1 MLLPILLV
9 LASGMCHAVW
19 SMFTKRSLNKS
30 IFLWSIMMVSTV
42 LLLPVLLIELWTQPL
57 AAGAYAL
64 LLLSVAL
71 QALYSW
77 LLSITYEMGDLSQI
91 YPVMRGT
98 STLLIPLIGVIFLKE
113 SLSVYGWIGICC
125 MLGGFAVLS
134 GIGSRRSLTAS
145 SGSVSGSPSA
155 SGSVSGTPSS
165 SGSGTTL
172 GYYTPMLMALCVG
185 LCTTCYVFVDKL
197 NLQHMSPL
205 ALLEVTN
212 IGFVAGLTPAVLRS
226 RKLLE
231 EWRRG
236 TFTILLGSVLNP
248 GSYLLFLF
256 ALQQAPLA
264 HISPLREIGTI
275 FATLLGVL
283 LLKERQGLRRM
294 ICSVVIFCGILL
306 IGIWG

>member
-42 LLLPVLLIELWTQPL
+42 LLLPTLITELWSQPAL
-57 AAGAYAL
+57 SAGAYAL
-64 LLLSVAL
+64 LLLSIAL

-77 LLSITYEMGDLSQI
+77 LLSITYEMGDLSQV

-98 STLLIPLIGVIFLKE
+98 STLLIPLIGVFFLKE
-113 SLSVYGWIGICC
+113 SLSVYGWTGIAC

-134 GIGSRRSLTAS
+134 GIGSLTRHPLPAAGGAS
-145 SGSVSGSPSA
+145 TGLTS
-155 SGSVSGTPSS
+155 
-165 SGSGTTL
+165 
-172 GYYTPMLMALCVG
+172 YKPMLMALCVG

-197 NLQHMSPL
+197 NLQHLSPL

-231 EWRRG
+231 EWRRNR
-236 TFTILLGSVLNP
+236 FTILLGSVLNP

-264 HISPLREIGTI
+264 HISPLREIGTV
-275 FATLLGVL
+275 FATFLGIL

-294 ICSVVIFCGILL
+294 ICSVVIFGGILL
-306 IGIWG
+306 VGVWG

>member
-134 GIGSRRSLTAS
+134 GIGARRSLPA
-145 SGSVSGSPSA
+145 
-155 SGSVSGTPSS
+155 S

-172 GYYTPMLMALCVG
+172 GYYTPILMALCVG

-231 EWRRG
+231 EWRRNK
-236 TFTILLGSVLNP
+236 FTILLGSVLNP

>member
-1 MLLPILLV
+1 
-9 LASGMCHAVW
+9 
-19 SMFTKRSLNKS
+19 
-30 IFLWSIMMVSTV
+30 MMVSTV

-134 GIGSRRSLTAS
+134 GIGSRRSHPAS
-145 SGSVSGSPSA
+145 SG
-155 SGSVSGTPSS
+155 SGSVSGTLAS
-165 SGSGTTL
+165 SGSMSVSGTPAASRPGTTL

-231 EWRRG
+231 EWRRN

-283 LLKERQGLRRM
+283 LLKERQGVRRM

>member
-9 LASGMCHAVW
+9 LASGICHAVW

-134 GIGSRRSLTAS
+134 GIGARRRLPAS
-145 SGSVSGSPSA
+145 SDP
-155 SGSVSGTPSS
+155 GTP
-165 SGSGTTL
+165 L
-172 GYYTPMLMALCVG
+172 GYYTPILMALCVG

-231 EWRRG
+231 EWRRNK
-236 TFTILLGSVLNP
+236 FTILLGSVLNP

-283 LLKERQGLRRM
+283 LLKERQGVRRM

>member
-30 IFLWSIMMVSTV
+30 VFLWAIMMVSTV
-42 LLLPVLLIELWTQPL
+42 LLLPVLIRELWTQPL

-77 LLSITYEMGDLSQI
+77 LLSRTYELGDLSQI

-98 STLLIPLIGVIFLKE
+98 STLLIPLIGVLFLGE
-113 SLSVYGWIGICC
+113 SLSVYGWIGICA

-134 GIGSRRSLTAS
+134 GLFSRSN
-145 SGSVSGSPSA
+145 SPS
-155 SGSVSGTPSS
+155 SRNQG
-165 SGSGTTL
+165 
-172 GYYTPMLMALCVG
+172 YTPILMALLVG
-185 LCTTCYVFVDKL
+185 LCTTCYVLVDKL
-197 NLQHMSPL
+197 NLQHISPL

-212 IGFVAGLTPAVLRS
+212 IGFVAGLTPAVLS
-226 RKLLE
+226 ARKLRE
-231 EWRRG
+231 EWQRNKS
-236 TFTILLGSVLNP
+236 TILLGSLLNP

-256 ALQQAPLA
+256 ALQQAPIA

-275 FATLLGVL
+275 FATFLGIL
-283 LLKERQGLRRM
+283 LLKEQQGLRR
-294 ICSVVIFCGILL
+294 INCSIVIFCGILL
-306 IGIWG
+306 VGVWG

>member
-113 SLSVYGWIGICC
+113 SLSAYGWIGICC

-134 GIGSRRSLTAS
+134 GIGSRRSHPAS
-145 SGSVSGSPSA
+145 
-155 SGSVSGTPSS
+155 SGSVSGTPSA
-165 SGSGTTL
+165 SGPGTTL
-172 GYYTPMLMALCVG
+172 GYYTPVLMALCVG

-231 EWRRG
+231 EWRRN

>member
-19 SMFTKRSLNKS
+19 SMFTKRSRDKS
-30 IFLWSIMMVSTV
+30 IFLWSIMMISTI
-42 LLLPVLLIELWTQPL
+42 LLLPVLITELWTRPL

-77 LLSITYEMGDLSQI
+77 LLSRTYEMGDLSQI

-98 STLLIPLIGVIFLKE
+98 STLLIPLIGVLFLGE
-113 SLSVYGWIGICC
+113 SLSVYGWTGIAF

-134 GIGSRRSLTAS
+134 GLGSRGSSTSTAS
-145 SGSVSGSPSA
+145 RKPG
-155 SGSVSGTPSS
+155 
-165 SGSGTTL
+165 
-172 GYYTPMLMALCVG
+172 YTPVLMALCVG

-212 IGFVAGLTPAVLRS
+212 IGFVAGLTPAVLKS

-231 EWRRG
+231 EWRSNK
-236 TFTILLGSVLNP
+236 FTILLGSVLNP

-275 FATLLGVL
+275 FATFLGIL
-283 LLKERQGLRRM
+283 LLKEQQGLRRM
-294 ICSVVIFCGILL
+294 VCSVVIFGGILL
-306 IGIWG
+306 VGVWG

>member
-19 SMFTKRSLNKS
+19 SMFTKRSLSKS
-30 IFLWSIMMVSTV
+30 IFLWSIMMISTV
-42 LLLPVLLIELWTQPL
+42 LLLPVLLVELWNQPL
-57 AAGAYAL
+57 TGGAYAL

-77 LLSITYEMGDLSQI
+77 LLSKTYELGDLSQI

-98 STLLIPLIGVIFLKE
+98 STLLIPLIGVLFLNE
-113 SLSVYGWIGICC
+113 SLSIYGWAGIGC

-134 GIGSRRSLTAS
+134 GIGSKNRSLA
-145 SGSVSGSPSA
+145 A
-155 SGSVSGTPSS
+155 SGS
-165 SGSGTTL
+165 

-197 NLQHMSPL
+197 NLQHLSPL

-212 IGFVAGLTPAVLRS
+212 IGFVAGLTPAVLKS

-231 EWRRG
+231 EWRRNK
-236 TFTILLGSVLNP
+236 FTILLGSVLNP

-275 FATLLGVL
+275 FATFLGVL

-294 ICSVVIFCGILL
+294 VCSVVIFCGILL
-306 IGIWG
+306 VGVWG

>member
-19 SMFTKRSLNKS
+19 SMFTKRSRDKS
-30 IFLWSIMMVSTV
+30 IFLWSIMMISTI
-42 LLLPVLLIELWTQPL
+42 LLFPILISELWTHPL
-57 AAGAYAL
+57 TAGAYAL

-77 LLSITYEMGDLSQI
+77 LLSRTYEMGDLSQI

-98 STLLIPLIGVIFLKE
+98 STLLIPLIGVLFLGE
-113 SLSVYGWIGICC
+113 SLSVYGWAGIAF

-134 GIGSRRSLTAS
+134 GLGSRS
-145 SGSVSGSPSA
+145 SSA
-155 SGSVSGTPSS
+155 SLSASTSAASRKSG
-165 SGSGTTL
+165 
-172 GYYTPMLMALCVG
+172 YTPILMALCVG

-212 IGFVAGLTPAVLRS
+212 IGFVAGLTPAVLKS
-226 RKLLE
+226 HKLLE
-231 EWRRG
+231 EWKSNK
-236 TFTILLGSVLNP
+236 FTILLGSVLNP

-275 FATLLGVL
+275 FATFLGIL
-283 LLKERQGLRRM
+283 LLKEQQGLRR
-294 ICSVVIFCGILL
+294 ILCSVVIFGGILL
-306 IGIWG
+306 VGVWG

>member
-1 MLLPILLV
+1 
-9 LASGMCHAVW
+9 
-19 SMFTKRSLNKS
+19 
-30 IFLWSIMMVSTV
+30 
-42 LLLPVLLIELWTQPL
+42 
-57 AAGAYAL
+57 
-64 LLLSVAL
+64 
-71 QALYSW
+71 
-77 LLSITYEMGDLSQI
+77 
-91 YPVMRGT
+91 
-98 STLLIPLIGVIFLKE
+98 
-113 SLSVYGWIGICC
+113 

-134 GIGSRRSLTAS
+134 GIGSRRSLPA
-145 SGSVSGSPSA
+145 A
-155 SGSVSGTPSS
+155 SGSGSMSGTPSA

-172 GYYTPMLMALCVG
+172 GYYTPVLMALCVG

-231 EWRRG
+231 EWRRN

-283 LLKERQGLRRM
+283 LLKERQGLRRLV
-294 ICSVVIFCGILL
+294 CSVVIFCGILL

>member
-1 MLLPILLV
+1 
-9 LASGMCHAVW
+9 
-19 SMFTKRSLNKS
+19 
-30 IFLWSIMMVSTV
+30 
-42 LLLPVLLIELWTQPL
+42 
-57 AAGAYAL
+57 
-64 LLLSVAL
+64 
-71 QALYSW
+71 
-77 LLSITYEMGDLSQI
+77 
-91 YPVMRGT
+91 
-98 STLLIPLIGVIFLKE
+98 
-113 SLSVYGWIGICC
+113 

-134 GIGSRRSLTAS
+134 GIGARRSLPAS
-145 SGSVSGSPSA
+145 SGSVSG
-155 SGSVSGTPSS
+155 TPAS
-165 SGSGTTL
+165 SGPGTTL
-172 GYYTPMLMALCVG
+172 GYYTPILMALCVG

-231 EWRRG
+231 EWRRNK
-236 TFTILLGSVLNP
+236 FTILLGSVLNP